1 MPDLPQRSAS
11 AASGRAPS
19 TPVQPLIQLDSSAP
33 SCPAAAAAQLPNPSS
48 PGDDDART
56 ATVDDETIARLL
68 QQEYDEEARQ
78 LAEHERHAQMAARA
92 AARRPMEL
100 ETAGS
105 PGDAYPGNVP
115 LEPARHRSGSTASAT
130 GGGGFSMVEARDV
143 VKTKITDLITLI
155 KSEAQRAGQPLS
167 ALQTPTSPSATNVA
181 IDRAT
186 DLPLVSP
193 NPAAATA
200 TASASFPAPSTSS
213 SSSSPAPVPF
223 DFGHF
228 LEQMRDRRALPLT
241 KYFRSFLREFTK
253 RGWTVTEQ
261 VKIVHDFLEFMTVQ
275 TSKNELFANASDQ
288 ELENAREG
296 MEKLLMNKLYS
307 HTFSPPTADD
317 AVKDEVLYKRIS
329 ILQWIELRHLDVN
342 VDMNVAGPFLRVAQ
356 KELLK
361 INDYKAPRDKLIC
374 ILNSCKVI
382 FGLIKQTSQAETADS
397 FLPLLIF
404 VTMQANPPK
413 LISNVQYITRF
424 RNPTKLQSEA
434 GYYLT
439 HLQGAIHFIESLDHT
454 SLSIDKAEFDAAI
467 EARMAAID
475 EEEAEARARA
485 VLATLDSSSSS
496 GLAPSTSASA
506 ASAASAPLIS
516 NPRLEQIAATAKK
529 PIELLSRWWQ
539 DAVASPSPPPPAAAP
554 TDHAAS
560 FARHAQN
567 SAAARAPTTATGPVR
582 AHHELVA
589 VPSPTGGTR
598 IVDAAAADEEEDYEL
613 QLAMAMSASL
623 EDDRRKWEAVP
634 DELLAVECG
643 TAAGGSAASAS
654 PAGAARSSSAPQE
667 DDLAG
672 FSLQASA
679 AAAAAAIVVLPS
691 GADASAQA
699 GDDPGMA
706 NAGAAGEGSAPVEG
720 ADAATAG
727 AGYQL
732 LI

>member
-1 MPDLPQRSAS
+1 MSDLPQRPAS
-11 AASGRAPS
+11 AASGRAPP

-33 SCPAAAAAQLPNPSS
+33 SSPATTAARLPDPSS
-48 PGDDDART
+48 PGDDDAQT
-56 ATVDDETIARLL
+56 ATVDDEAIARLL

-78 LAEHERHAQMAARA
+78 LAERERHAQMAARA
-92 AARRPMEL
+92 AAAAARRSMEL
-100 ETAGS
+100 ETTGS
-105 PGDAYPGNVP
+105 PRDAYPGNVP
-115 LEPARHRSGSTASAT
+115 LEPVRHRSGSIASAT

-167 ALQTPTSPSATNVA
+167 ALQTPTSPSAANVA

-200 TASASFPAPSTSS
+200 IASASVTAPSTSS
-213 SSSSPAPVPF
+213 SSTASVPF
-223 DFGHF
+223 DFGQF

-261 VKIVHDFLEFMTVQ
+261 VKIVHDFLEFMAVQ
-275 TSKNELFANASDQ
+275 TSKNDLFASASDQ

-296 MEKLLMNKLYS
+296 MEKLLMNKLYP

-317 AVKDEVLYKRIS
+317 AVKDEVLYKKIS
-329 ILQWIELRHLDVN
+329 ILQWVELRHLDVN

-413 LISNVQYITRF
+413 LISNVQYINRF
-424 RNPTKLQSEA
+424 RNPAKLQSEA

-454 SLSIDKAEFDAAI
+454 SLSINKAEFDAAI

-485 VLATLDSSSSS
+485 VLATLDSSSSL
-496 GLAPSTSASA
+496 GLAPATSRRNRGNS
-506 ASAASAPLIS
+506 
-516 NPRLEQIAATAKK
+516 
-529 PIELLSRWWQ
+529 
-539 DAVASPSPPPPAAAP
+539 VVGAAAQQ
-554 TDHAAS
+554 S
-560 FARHAQN
+560 
-567 SAAARAPTTATGPVR
+567 AARADCGDGQETDRVVVALVAGR
-582 AHHELVA
+582 GRVA
-589 VPSPTGGTR
+589 VPATTCDCANGPRG
-598 IVDAAAADEEEDYEL
+598 V
-613 QLAMAMSASL
+613 
-623 EDDRRKWEAVP
+623 V
-634 DELLAVECG
+634 C
-643 TAAGGSAASAS
+643 
-654 PAGAARSSSAPQE
+654 AAR
-667 DDLAG
+667 AG
-672 FSLQASA
+672 LGG
-679 AAAAAAIVVLPS
+679 
-691 GADASAQA
+691 GACANDRHGSRVRTPRACRGAVA
-699 GDDPGMA
+699 DGRDPDRG
-706 NAGAAGEGSAPVEG
+706 GGVR
-720 ADAATAG
+720 
-727 AGYQL
+727 
-732 LI
+732 

>member
-1 MPDLPQRSAS
+1 MSDLPQRPAS
-11 AASGRAPS
+11 AASGRAPP
-19 TPVQPLIQLDSSAP
+19 TPVQPLIQLDLSAP
-33 SCPAAAAAQLPNPSS
+33 SSPATTAARLPDPSS
-48 PGDDDART
+48 PGDDDAQT
-56 ATVDDETIARLL
+56 ATVDDEAIARLL

-78 LAEHERHAQMAARA
+78 LAERERHAQMAARA
-92 AARRPMEL
+92 AAAAARRSMEL
-100 ETAGS
+100 EATGS
-105 PGDAYPGNVP
+105 PRDAYPGNVP
-115 LEPARHRSGSTASAT
+115 LEPVRHRSGSTASAT

-167 ALQTPTSPSATNVA
+167 ALQTPTSPSAANVA

-193 NPAAATA
+193 NPATAA
-200 TASASFPAPSTSS
+200 ASAPLAASGTSTSS
-213 SSSSPAPVPF
+213 TAIVPF
-223 DFGHF
+223 DFGQF

-261 VKIVHDFLEFMTVQ
+261 VKIVHDFLEFMAVQ

-296 MEKLLMNKLYS
+296 MEKLLMNKLYP
-307 HTFSPPTADD
+307 HTFSPLTADD
-317 AVKDEVLYKRIS
+317 AVKDEVLYKKIS
-329 ILQWIELRHLDVN
+329 ILQWVELRHLDVH

-413 LISNVQYITRF
+413 LISNVQFITRF
-424 RNPTKLQSEA
+424 RNPAKLQSEA

-439 HLQGAIHFIESLDHT
+439 HIQGAIHFIESLDHT
-454 SLSIDKAEFDAAI
+454 SLSINKAEFDAAI
-467 EARMAAID
+467 EVRMAAID

-485 VLATLDSSSSS
+485 VLATLDSSSS
-496 GLAPSTSASA
+496 GLAPATSAG
-506 ASAASAPLIS
+506 AASAPSSAPLLS

-539 DAVASPSPPPPAAAP
+539 DAVAPSPAPPAPPAP

-560 FARHAQN
+560 FARHAQD
-567 SAAARAPTTATGPVR
+567 SASARATTTAAGPVR

-589 VPSPTGGTR
+589 VPSPTGGSR
-598 IVDAAAADEEEDYEL
+598 IAAAVADEEDYEL

-623 EDDRRKWEAVP
+623 EE
-634 DELLAVECG
+634 
-643 TAAGGSAASAS
+643 
-654 PAGAARSSSAPQE
+654 AGANGRRSRTSCSRRAWRRPRRRGRVSAPQE

-691 GADASAQA
+691 GGDELAAA
-699 GDDPGMA
+699 GADPGTA
-706 NAGAAGEGSAPVEG
+706 TAAASVGPVGEGSAPVEG